1 MPRTPIRGWNPKGG
15 SGKTTIQ
22 WKKPTRHP
30 IFVFRMRPSQGHG
43 DSRERGDEL
52 FKEHQQVVLTADV
65 SGDGGEQLRPGDVV
79 TIIHVHPGGEA
90 YVVEFAT
97 LDGDTVDIA
106 TVLPSQTRPVT
117 SRDLTHARQVE
128 TAV

>member
-1 MPRTPIRGWNPKGG
+1 MFG
-15 SGKTTIQ
+15 
-22 WKKPTRHP
+22 
-30 IFVFRMRPSQGHG
+30 
-43 DSRERGDEL
+43 
-52 FKEHQQVVLTADV
+52 EHQQVVLTAAV
-65 SGDGGEQLRPGDVV
+65 SGDAGEQLRPGDVG

-106 TVLPSQTRPVT
+106 TVLLSQTRPVT
-117 SRDLTHARQVE
+117 NRDLTHARQVE